1 MIAEGVL
8 LPLTIMTQ
16 GSTLQHV
23 EPSVWLVTKEQNT
36 GVELTLNLQGEK
48 QVFRINNDGLIIFDR
63 GPMQVTQG
71 PLVYR
76 KVNHDMFSKLLAFVD
91 TAIETTRA
99 KNENNFTFLRLPEYH
114 FLCDQGRSEKWF
126 LQAILN
132 DDQWVKPLC
141 QLLRKTEC
149 YGLVQ
154 YLLSESTACLSLYEL
169 GRVYGLSYSH
179 FRRLCRTALGG
190 KVKAELCGWRMA
202 RCILE
207 IIEGKTDMTTIAHKY
222 GYSSSSHFSAE
233 VKNKIGKSPRDLCR
247 HSCSGKQEDDR

>member
-16 GSTLQHV
+16 GSTVQHA
-23 EPSVWLVTKEQNT
+23 EPSVWLVTREQNT
-36 GVELTLNLQGEK
+36 GVELTLSLHDEK
-48 QVFRINNDGLIIFDR
+48 QTFKIDNDGLMIFDR
-63 GPMQVTQG
+63 DSIQVTEG
-71 PLVYR
+71 TLVYR

-91 TAIETTRA
+91 TAIETKRE
-99 KNENNFTFLRLPEYH
+99 KSENIFTFLRLPEHH

-132 DDQWVKPLC
+132 DVQWIKPLC

-154 YLLSESTACLSLYEL
+154 YLLSKSMTSLSLYEL

-190 KVKAELCGWRMA
+190 KVKAELCSWRMA

-247 HSCSGKQEDDR
+247 RNCSGKKEDER